1 MAEPGDSL
9 FVGTGDLRK
18 TPYSD
23 AFFYYLFPKL
33 AVGTYYIEMDPGMAN
48 RPDSGLAHEVATS
61 DYLILSD
68 VWTNWVE
75 PNTSR
80 KFGPNTPN
88 EEVAKHFCLVG
99 AYGAVVAAGGEK
111 RIAELGAIER
121 ARLGQRE
128 RR

>member
-1 MAEPGDSL
+1 
-9 FVGTGDLRK
+9 
-18 TPYSD
+18 
-23 AFFYYLFPKL
+23 
-33 AVGTYYIEMDPGMAN
+33 MDPGMAN

-80 KFGPNTPN
+80 TFGPNTPN

-99 AYGAVVAAGGEK
+99 AYGAGETHPK
-111 RIAELGAIER
+111 GIFRFY
-121 ARLGQRE
+121 
-128 RR
+128 RRCR